1 MSERERRRR
10 RSRRPYGPE
19 EGTVTWLCSVRKCKC
34 LCSHVYTS
42 VSCAR
47 AQRCLP
53 GCFLCIIFKLALFL
67 FCFLLS
73 EKVCFPCAS
82 FYCTNI
88 NHRGLTWKLLCRLIR
103 RPSYLPSSPHRTQT
117 LRLFCQW
124 KCQAATCSSDGC
136 FEESLLVKAVAMAT
150 FSLGATFFSWVAVGS
165 QTQGNC
171 MNSEKGE
178 VNMSFPWLRKMK
190 KKEVTAALDSSF

>member
-1 MSERERRRR
+1 MFIHLCLVPER
-10 RSRRPYGPE
+10 SAA
-19 EGTVTWLCSVRKCKC
+19 C
-34 LCSHVYTS
+34 LDAS
-42 VSCAR
+42 
-47 AQRCLP
+47 
-53 GCFLCIIFKLALFL
+53 
-67 FCFLLS
+67 
-73 EKVCFPCAS
+73 CAS
-82 FYCTNI
+82 FSSWRFFCFVFCSLKKSVFRVPAFIERRSSSTNI